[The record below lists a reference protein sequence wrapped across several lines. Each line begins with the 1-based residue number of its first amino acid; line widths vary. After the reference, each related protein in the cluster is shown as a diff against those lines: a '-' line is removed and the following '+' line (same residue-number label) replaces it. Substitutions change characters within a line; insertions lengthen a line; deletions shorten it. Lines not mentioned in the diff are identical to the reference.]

1 MSDQYNIEVKYK
13 GAKDST
19 INLSKILEIHE
30 AELTVHFAKQASIF
44 GYFSIQLA
52 EAERLLGIAKSEA
65 EQDAAVADAYY
76 REGYRVNDEKYT
88 EAVIR
93 GDVLLDEHYQK
104 ALDEQRQA
112 KYNMDVLKSVVNA
125 LKMKADMLIS
135 MGAHLRQEYDMTGM
149 AIREQSMGKELDKV
163 KKVLKKSG

>member
-30 AELTVHFAKQASIF
+30 AELTEHFAEQASIF
-44 GYFSIQLA
+44 GYFAIQLA
-52 EAERLLGIAKSEA
+52 EADRLLGIAKMNA
-65 EQDAAVADAYY
+65 EQEAASADAYC

-149 AIREQSMGKELDKV
+149 VIREQSMGKELDKV